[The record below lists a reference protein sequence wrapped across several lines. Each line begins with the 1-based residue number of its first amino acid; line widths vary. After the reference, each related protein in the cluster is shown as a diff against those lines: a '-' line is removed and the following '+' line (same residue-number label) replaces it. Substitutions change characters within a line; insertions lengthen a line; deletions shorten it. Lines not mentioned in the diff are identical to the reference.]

1 MEGKFSELKFFR
13 KAGVLVIKPAVTLII
28 PTLNGAGEL
37 PVLLEQIS
45 LQTVKAIEVII
56 IDSQSTDKTTQVAES
71 YGAQIITIGRDE
83 FDHGATRNL
92 AVTKAKGDIVIFMTQ
107 DAVPA
112 NEETIGNLIKPLEQ
126 PDIIVSYAR
135 QLPKAGT
142 KVTDKFLR
150 LYNYPA
156 QSKIKSKEDIPA
168 LGIGTFQ
175 NSNVC
180 AAYRRA
186 EFEKLGGFPQP
197 TVSNEDMLFAAKA
210 ILAGYKVAYTAEAMV
225 LHSHNY
231 NCRQLFKRY
240 FDIGAS
246 LDNAPFIKQVGKAES
261 KGLDF
266 ICNQLKFVHAESGL
280 VSVPAVFFEALCKYA
295 GYKLGVNHC
304 LLPKVFKKYLGLQK
318 GYWTRVANNTCNA
331 KSWGKT

>member
-1 MEGKFSELKFFR
+1 MLFQLSR
-13 KAGVLVIKPAVTLII
+13 QSH
-28 PTLNGAGEL
+28 
-37 PVLLEQIS
+37 QIS
-45 LQTVKAIEVII
+45 EII
-56 IDSQSTDKTTQVAES
+56 VVDSQSTDNTLKIAEENKVK
-71 YGAQIITIGRDE
+71 IIHIQQKE
-83 FDHGATRNL
+83 FDHGGTRNL
-92 AVTKAKGDIVIFMTQ
+92 AATKATGDIVIFMTQ

-112 NEETIGNLIKPLEQ
+112 NEDTIGNLIKPLEE
-126 PDIIVSYAR
+126 PAIIVSYAR
-135 QLPKAGT
+135 QLPKAGA
-142 KVTDKFLR
+142 KITDKFLR
-150 LYNYPA
+150 QYNYPA
-156 QSKIKSKEDIPA
+156 QSKVKSKADIPA

-225 LHSHNY
+225 FHSHNY

-246 LDNAPFIKQVGKAES
+246 LDNAPFIKKVGKAEA

-266 ICNQLKFVHAESGL
+266 ICKQLKYVYAESGL
-280 VSVPAVFFEALCKYA
+280 VSVPAVFIEALCKYA
-295 GYKLGVNHC
+295 GYKLGENHR
-304 LLPKVFKKYLGLQK
+304 LLPKTFKKYLGLHK
-318 GYWTRVANNTCNA
+318 GYWTRAANT
-331 KSWGKT
+331 TD